1 VEVSEFLKLVQA
13 ASQYGLP
20 FLAVSTIV
28 AIVVIW
34 RRHIKI
40 QDKLEE
46 SYEKRTA
53 EQSKASEVN
62 KEVFDALL
70 NNAMVIAQFRELEE
84 RRYIEVKQF
93 FLNTQKDLENIDD
106 HFDKGKEVNQTY
118 FNEMRVWRE
127 ALSGKANDI
136 INKTDELKNL
146 LREVEKFIEDSRRR
160 PK

>member
-1 VEVSEFLKLVQA
+1 MEISEFLKLVQA

-20 FLAVSTIV
+20 FLAVCAVVATI
-28 AIVVIW
+28 VIW

-53 EQSKASEVN
+53 EQSKAGEVN

-93 FLNTQKDLENIDD
+93 FIATQKELENLDD
-106 HFDKGKEVNQTY
+106 SFDKNKDINQTY

-127 ALSGKANDI
+127 AISGKANDI
-136 INKTDELKNL
+136 INKTDELKDL

-160 PK
+160 SK